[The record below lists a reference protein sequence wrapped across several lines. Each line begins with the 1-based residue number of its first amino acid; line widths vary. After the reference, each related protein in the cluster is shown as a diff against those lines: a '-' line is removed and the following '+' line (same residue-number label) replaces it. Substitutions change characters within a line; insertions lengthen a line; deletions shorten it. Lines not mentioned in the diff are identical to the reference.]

1 MIFEEVRLAQYNVI
15 IIMIDGGRSDRSIMS
30 DFYKGLK
37 EKSVYFSQPVTYA
50 PYTNSSM
57 HAVFSGCYGIRTGTD
72 SYWSTYK
79 FKKNQFKTITEYL
92 HDRDYYTSA
101 DNLSKILIPKQGF
114 DEFQIF
120 DEYNDDLILRHSNLI
135 EKMKTKNKDGQNF
148 FLYLQFSNIHTGIS
162 TEVLQVYDNFSE
174 EYFQN
179 KKLNEKRYDELFKKS
194 EFYLDKIFEKINS
207 LGLEKNSIILV
218 ISDHGISVG
227 EKIGERAYGA
237 FCYDY
242 TLRTF
247 AYFFTPDFSPLE
259 ISQQIR
265 TVDFMPSIL
274 ELLHIPLD
282 KNYSELDGESLLPLI
297 KGQKVS
303 EKIAYSETGNSLEE
317 KKPPKTPN
325 TKSVRTSKWKLIINE
340 YNNSRELYD
349 LENDPDENN
358 NLIDKNLEIQETLWK
373 KFLEIQSTK
382 ANN

>member
-1 MIFEEVRLAQYNVI
+1 
-15 IIMIDGGRSDRSIMS
+15 MIDGGRYDRSIKS
-30 DFYKGLK
+30 NFYKRLK
-37 EKSVYFSQPVTYA
+37 EKSVCFSQPITYA
-50 PYTNSSM
+50 PHTIASM

-72 SYWSTYK
+72 SYWSSYK
-79 FKKNQFKTITEYL
+79 FKKNQFKTITEYF
-92 HDRDYYTSA
+92 HDQDYYTFA
-101 DNLSKILIPKQGF
+101 DIVNKILIPKQGF

-135 EKMKTKNKDGQNF
+135 EKMKTKNEDGQNF

-218 ISDHGISVG
+218 MSDHGISVG

-247 AYFFTPDFSPLE
+247 AYFFIPGFSSLE
-259 ISQQIR
+259 ITQQVR

-297 KGQKVS
+297 QGQKVS
-303 EKIAYSETGNSLEE
+303 EKIAYSETGNPLEE

-325 TKSVRTSKWKLIINE
+325 TKSVRTSKWKLIVNE
-340 YNNSRELYD
+340 YNNTKELYD
-349 LENDPDENN
+349 LENDPDENE
-358 NLIDKNLEIQETLWK
+358 NLIDKNLEIQKTAWK
-373 KFLEIQSTK
+373 KFLEIQFNKSHDMMGDIK
-382 ANN
+382 

>member
-1 MIFEEVRLAQYNVI
+1 
-15 IIMIDGGRSDRSIMS
+15 MIDGGRYDRSIKS
-30 DFYKGLK
+30 NFYKRLK
-37 EKSVYFSQPVTYA
+37 EKSVCFSQPITYA
-50 PYTNSSM
+50 PHTIASM

-72 SYWSTYK
+72 SYWSSYK
-79 FKKNQFKTITEYL
+79 FKKNQFKTITEYF
-92 HDRDYYTSA
+92 HDQDYYTSA
-101 DNLSKILIPKQGF
+101 DIVNKILIPKQGF

-135 EKMKTKNKDGQNF
+135 EKMKTKNEDGQNF

-218 ISDHGISVG
+218 MSDHGISVG

-247 AYFFTPDFSPLE
+247 AYFFIPGFSSLE
-259 ISQQIR
+259 ISQQVR

-274 ELLHIPLD
+274 DLLHIPLD

-297 KGQKVS
+297 QGQKVS
-303 EKIAYSETGNSLEE
+303 EKIAYSETGNPLEE

-325 TKSVRTSKWKLIINE
+325 TKSVRTSKWKLIVNE
-340 YNNSRELYD
+340 YNNTKELYD
-349 LENDPDENN
+349 LENDPDENE
-358 NLIDKNLEIQETLWK
+358 NLIDKNLEIQKTAWK
-373 KFLEIQSTK
+373 KFLEIQFNKSHDMMGDIK
-382 ANN
+382 

>member
-1 MIFEEVRLAQYNVI
+1 MVYKNTKIKFPIKSIVKTVGASFIMSTIFLLPITNYAVIPIYI
-15 IIMIDGGRSDRSIMS
+15 II
-30 DFYKGLK
+30 YL
-37 EKSVYFSQPVTYA
+37 
-50 PYTNSSM
+50 
-57 HAVFSGCYGIRTGTD
+57 SGYVLILI
-72 SYWSTYK
+72 
-79 FKKNQFKTITEYL
+79 FINEI
-92 HDRDYYTSA
+92 
-101 DNLSKILIPKQGF
+101 NLSDVKFLKILIPKQGF

-135 EKMKTKNKDGQNF
+135 EKMKTKNEDGQNF

-162 TEVLQVYDNFSE
+162 NEVLRVYDNFSE

-218 ISDHGISVG
+218 MSDHGISVG
-227 EKIGERAYGA
+227 EKIGERAYGT

-247 AYFFTPDFSPLE
+247 AYFIIPGFGPLE
-259 ISQQIR
+259 ISQQVR

-297 KGQKVS
+297 KGQNVS
-303 EKIAYSETGNSLEE
+303 ENIAYSETGNPLEE

-340 YNNSRELYD
+340 YNNTRELY
-349 LENDPDENN
+349 
-358 NLIDKNLEIQETLWK
+358 NLESDPLEK
-373 KFLEIQSTK
+373 NNVVGKGLEIEDYLTK
-382 ANN
+382 RMYEIKNKS

>member
-1 MIFEEVRLAQYNVI
+1 MSDYNVI
-15 IIMIDGGRSDRSIMS
+15 IIMIDGGRYDRSIKS
-30 DFYKGLK
+30 NFYKRLK
-37 EKSVYFSQPVTYA
+37 EKSVCFSQPITYA
-50 PYTNSSM
+50 PHTIASM

-72 SYWSTYK
+72 SYWSSYK
-79 FKKNQFKTITEYL
+79 FKKNQFKTITEYF
-92 HDRDYYTSA
+92 HDQDYYTFA
-101 DNLSKILIPKQGF
+101 DIVNKILIPKQGF

-135 EKMKTKNKDGQNF
+135 EKMKTKNEDGQNF

-218 ISDHGISVG
+218 MSDHGISVG

-247 AYFFTPDFSPLE
+247 AYFFIPGFSSLE
-259 ISQQIR
+259 ITQQVR

-274 ELLHIPLD
+274 DLLHIPLD

-297 KGQKVS
+297 QGQKVS
-303 EKIAYSETGNSLEE
+303 EKIAYSETGNPLKE

-325 TKSVRTSKWKLIINE
+325 TKSVRTSKWKLIVNE
-340 YNNSRELYD
+340 YNNTKELYD
-349 LENDPDENN
+349 LKNDPDENE
-358 NLIDKNLEIQETLWK
+358 NLIDKNLEIQKTIWK
-373 KFLEIQSTK
+373 KFLEIQFSK
-382 ANN
+382 SHDMMGDVK